1 MAEPKTGE
9 IYWYNPD
16 PRAILPLELFHCS
29 HSLRRRLR
37 RKNYHVTS
45 DVAFDAVIDG
55 CAQREETWISHEFKR
70 LYTGL
75 FSEGFAHS
83 IEIWGEEGLV
93 GGTYGVTLGG
103 AFFAESMF
111 HRRTDA
117 SKMALYYLIQHLRR
131 CGFHLLEVQ
140 FLTPHLR
147 TLGAIEISGAQ
158 YHLQLRQALQLT
170 PRWEKILPQTP

>member
-29 HSLRRRLR
+29 QSLRRSLR
-37 RKNYHVTS
+37 RPNYRVTS
-45 DVAFDAVIDG
+45 DTAFAEVIEG
-55 CAQREETWISHEFKR
+55 CASREETWISDQFKR
-70 LYTGL
+70 LYTDL
-75 FSEGFAHS
+75 FQEGYAHS
-83 IEIWGEEGLV
+83 VEIWEGNNLV

-117 SKMALYYLIQHLRR
+117 SKMALYYLVQHLRR

-147 TLGAIEISGAQ
+147 TLGAIEISGPQ
-158 YHLQLRQALQLT
+158 YHLQLRLALQLS
-170 PRWEKILPQTP
+170 PKWEKILPKTP